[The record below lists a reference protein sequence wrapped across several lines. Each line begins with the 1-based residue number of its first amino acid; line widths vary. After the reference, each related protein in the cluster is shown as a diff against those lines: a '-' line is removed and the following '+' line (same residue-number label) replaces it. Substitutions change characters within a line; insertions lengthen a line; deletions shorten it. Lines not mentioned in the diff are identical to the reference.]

1 MMPNRALI
9 SLGLLCSL
17 AFTGCATNPI
27 TGQSELML
35 IPEEQDIAIGR
46 QYAPEVTRQMGGKI
60 AQQELQNYIN
70 SVGQRIDAVCQKPG
84 WQYQYIAL
92 NDKTANAFALPGG
105 YVFITKGML
114 EKLSS
119 EAQLAAILS
128 HETAHIVARHSSA
141 QMSRQIG
148 IEILLSAVTSE
159 STSEGVLTAA
169 NLGSQIIGLGY
180 SREQESQA
188 DLAGIEYMVKAG
200 YNPYGMLE
208 TMQMLQEQNAVRPME
223 FFSTHPSPENRI
235 AEIYEY
241 ILQKYPNI
249 SGGKV
254 GAEDYRKYVLTK
266 LN

>member
-1 MMPNRALI
+1 MPNRIFI
-9 SLGLLCSL
+9 SIGLLFGL
-17 AFTGCATNPI
+17 ALPGCATNPI
-27 TGQSELML
+27 TGQDELML
-35 IPEEQDIAIGR
+35 IAEDQDFAIGK
-46 QYAPEVTRQMGGKI
+46 QYAPEVTRQMGGRI
-60 AQQELQNYIN
+60 EQPELQNYIN
-70 SVGQRIDAVCQKPG
+70 SVGQKIASVCQKPQ
-84 WQYQYIAL
+84 WEYHYVAL

-114 EKLSS
+114 DKLSS

-159 STSEGVLTAA
+159 STSQGVLTAA
-169 NLGSQIIGLGY
+169 NLGSQIIGLSY
-180 SREQESQA
+180 SREQELQA
-188 DLAGIEYMVKAG
+188 DIGGVEYMVKAG
-200 YNPYGMLE
+200 YNPYGMIE
-208 TMQMLQEQNAVRPME
+208 TMQILLEENAVRPVE

-235 AEIYEY
+235 AK
-241 ILQKYPNI
+241 ILEQIQQRYPTL

-254 GAEDYRKYVLTK
+254 GTEDYRRYVLTK

>member
-1 MMPNRALI
+1 MMPNRMLI

-35 IPEEQDIAIGR
+35 IAEDQDIAIGR
-46 QYAPEVTRQMGGKI
+46 QYAPEVARQMGGEI
-60 AQQELQNYIN
+60 AQRELQNYIN
-70 SVGQRIDAVCQKPG
+70 GVGQSIAAVCQKPG
-84 WQYQYIAL
+84 WQYRYIAL

-128 HETAHIVARHSSA
+128 HETAHIVARHSSS

-148 IEILLSAVTSE
+148 MEILLSAVTSE
-159 STSEGVLTAA
+159 STSQGVLTAA
-169 NLGSQIIGLGY
+169 NIGSQIIGLGY

-208 TMQMLQEQNAVRPME
+208 TMRMLQEQNAARPVE
-223 FFSTHPSPENRI
+223 FFSTHPNPENRI
-235 AEIYEY
+235 AKILEY
-241 ILQKYPNI
+241 IQKQYPGI
-249 SGGKV
+249 SSGKV
-254 GAEDYRKYVLTK
+254 GAEDYHKYVLTK

>member
-1 MMPNRALI
+1 MISNRILI
-9 SLGLLCSL
+9 SLGLLYGL
-17 AFTGCATNPI
+17 VFTGCATNPI
-27 TGQSELML
+27 TGESELML
-35 IPEEQDIAIGR
+35 IAEDQDIAIGR
-46 QYAPEVTRQMGGKI
+46 QYAPEVARQMGGKI
-60 AQQELQNYIN
+60 EQQELQNYIN
-70 SVGQRIDAVCQKPG
+70 NVGQRIAAVCQKPR
-84 WQYQYIAL
+84 WQYQYVAL

-148 IEILLSAVTSE
+148 MEILLSAVTSE
-159 STSEGVLTAA
+159 STSQGVLTAA
-169 NLGSQIIGLGY
+169 NLGRQIIGLGY

-188 DLAGIEYMVKAG
+188 DMAGIEYMVKAG

-208 TMQMLQEQNAVRPME
+208 TMQLLLEENAVRPIE

-235 AEIYEY
+235 AKILEY
-241 ILQKYPNI
+241 IQQQYPNI
-249 SGGKV
+249 SSGKI
-254 GAEDYRKYVLTK
+254 GAEDYHKYVLTK